1 MRNNV
6 ACMQTGPACT
16 QLAQRLHSACTALAQ
31 HLGKASVLFGLL
43 LGRLW
48 APPPPSLCTH
58 DLKDMLLD
66 ANGAMFEMDPVANT
80 FWGACTALAKRLRSR
95 RPCLAHCLASCT
107 TFCASNTNATY
118 THTHSRTYSRTRTHT
133 IYKTCCFLGL
143 VKCLHTS
150 FSQGSGAAST
160 VSVH

>member
-1 MRNNV
+1 MPGLLKTQNV
-6 ACMQTGPACT
+6 ENATQETCVITWLACKLDP
-16 QLAQRLHSACTALAQ
+16 LAHSLHSACTALAQ

-80 FWGACTALAKRLRSR
+80 FRGACTALAKRLRSR

-107 TFCASNTNATY
+107 TFCASNTNATQMNWI
-118 THTHSRTYSRTRTHT
+118 R
-133 IYKTCCFLGL
+133 
-143 VKCLHTS
+143 V
-150 FSQGSGAAST
+150 SGKAHRAAMERNT
-160 VSVH
+160 GR